1 MILSHLNNIELNKN
15 VLLNSDHN
23 SCSYV
28 ANFDF
33 YQAILNECKK
43 NLLNK
48 EIKFDNISTQS
59 KNKDDENMIS
69 VNFLVNSLL
78 NVFNTNN
85 IKSSLCIKKNTNI
98 KKEQK
103 KLDQHFKLQSSCS
116 LKNKDKINIEE
127 NEKKIKIFKNNE
139 LSKYATNVKNEQNKH
154 VLPYNYN
161 MINCV
166 KKSYS
171 KSNLNK
177 SDNLKI
183 IKNKQHSITDSKNF
197 IYFKNNLHNRSNVLA
212 SKNAYKNQNSI
223 ADINA
228 FNKIDENN
236 FFQLNKKLTYILN
249 NKNNLQW
256 KKAISQ
262 QVLLSIS
269 NKENKAEIRL
279 KPIFLGSI
287 YVEIKIKDNQVKLK
301 FISDHIEVKNF
312 LNHCIPFLKD
322 SLIKNGIFLKKVNI
336 SSFLNSKKNKNLFI
350 SKYIPKISNAMK
362 EFHINLTQKKIV
374 DMYV

>member
-1 MILSHLNNIELNKN
+1 MILSHLNNIELKKN

-23 SCSYV
+23 FCCYV
-28 ANFDF
+28 TNFDF

-48 EIKFDNISTQS
+48 EIKFDNISTQ
-59 KNKDDENMIS
+59 KKKQDDENIIS
-69 VNFLVNSLL
+69 VNFLVKNLL
-78 NVFNTNN
+78 NVFNKNN
-85 IKSSLCIKKNTNI
+85 IKTSFYIEKNTNI
-98 KKEQK
+98 KKEHK
-103 KLDQHFKLQSSCS
+103 KLDQHFKLKSYYS
-116 LKNKDKINIEE
+116 LKNKNKINIEE
-127 NEKKIKIFKNNE
+127 NEKKIKMFKNNE
-139 LSKYATNVKNEQNKH
+139 LLKHSKNITNKNISS
-154 VLPYNYN
+154 YNYN
-161 MINCV
+161 IINCV

-171 KSNLNK
+171 KSNLNE
-177 SDNLKI
+177 SNNLKI
-183 IKNKQHSITDSKNF
+183 IKNQKNSIKDSKNF
-197 IYFKNNLHNRSNVLA
+197 IYFKNNLNNRSNILA

-223 ADINA
+223 SEINS
-228 FNKIDENN
+228 FKKTDENN
-236 FFQLNKKLTYILN
+236 FFKLNKKLTYILN
-249 NKNNLQW
+249 NKKNLQW

-279 KPIFLGSI
+279 KPTFLGSI

-312 LNHCIPFLKD
+312 LNHCIPFLQD

-336 SSFLNSKKNKNLFI
+336 SSFLNSKKNKHVFI
-350 SKYIPKISNAMK
+350 SKYIPRISNTIK
-362 EFHINLTQKKIV
+362 KFHINLTQKKIV